1 MSSCRRDRSPPATD
15 RERPRIGLLEPYLQ
29 RTGCREI
36 GAIRSCRIQF
46 GTGNL
51 TLHNNSAAAGNGDPF
66 RGLNMHPIQEQTM
79 TNLKILSVAAA
90 VAVAIPA
97 FAATPSF
104 AQNTKVVGV
113 GPGGQSHT
121 IGTFR
126 GGGGPRAGGGGGW
139 HGGGPR
145 FGGGWHNGGGYRGG
159 GFGPGFAA
167 GAIIGSGIAANSYYG
182 NSYYGNS
189 YGYYGGG
196 PAYSSSYYDDEPDAV
211 EVAPSGGDVDYCVR
225 TYKSYNVR
233 TGTYLG
239 YDGQRHACP

>member
-1 MSSCRRDRSPPATD
+1 
-15 RERPRIGLLEPYLQ
+15 
-29 RTGCREI
+29 
-36 GAIRSCRIQF
+36 
-46 GTGNL
+46 
-51 TLHNNSAAAGNGDPF
+51 
-66 RGLNMHPIQEQTM
+66 M

-90 VAVAIPA
+90 IAVAIPA

-126 GGGGPRAGGGGGW
+126 GGGGPRPGGGGGW
-139 HGGGPR
+139 HGGGGPR
-145 FGGGWHNGGGYRGG
+145 FGGGGGGGWHHGGGWRGG

-182 NSYYGNS
+182 NSY
-189 YGYYGGG
+189 GYYGGSPYYG
-196 PAYSSSYYDDEPDAV
+196 SSYYDDAPDVV
-211 EVAPSGGDVDYCVR
+211 EVAPDTGGGDVDYCIR

-239 YDGQRHACP
+239 YDGLRHACP